1 MQRNK
6 VTKNT
11 KAFDLSIR
19 EECEGQMKI
28 AGQKLS
34 SNFFDD
40 SLLCFKGMSMLEK
53 IKKIIQVPYMLLVF
67 LLLKVVTYYFLIDV
81 NPFLHPILLGTIL
94 IFWFLFLGLSESNL
108 KHKYAIFLIVYIG
121 LSLLM
126 FADSMYFNYYNQTVS
141 VRQIYQVSNVAK
153 VPQSFIATLIPTSIF
168 LVWDIP
174 FASYYFRKKAAQE
187 GKTGRF
193 TPFQRGVMEG
203 IGIFFIAI
211 CVINPGKTTFLTKI
225 NSVGFV
231 TSHIKDITDVTYQA
245 VHHDFWEPQEVISAV
260 EDVNDTP
267 NATHSSQDIQNLKGI
282 GKDKNVL
289 VIQLEAFQN
298 FLINREY
305 NGQVLTP
312 NLNKLIK
319 DESIYFDNYYS
330 VIGKGNTADAEF
342 ATLNSLYPVID
353 GESYRLYTDNTYD
366 GLPWK
371 LKDQGYTT
379 FAFHGNE
386 ATFWNRQAA
395 YPYQGIDN
403 FYSIETLDSSDIVG
417 LGISDKSM
425 FRQMVNVLSK
435 QKGKFFSFGISLTSH
450 HPYEMP
456 EELQDLEILPEDKG
470 SKFANYLQ
478 AVHYTDE
485 AIGELIDELKK
496 AGLYDNT
503 ILAFYGDHH
512 GLNCTMDRNNEYVG
526 RFLGKEYGYEEM
538 LKVPCIIHIPGSN
551 VSKTIS
557 TLGCQVDFL
566 PTMSYLMDFQLKQP
580 YIMGQNLLTAEH
592 GYAAFTAYL
601 FEGSFAYDDIIFD
614 ISREGI
620 FEGSKAWK
628 RDTLKEVDIHKYEKQ
643 YEKMLGL
650 KAASRQVLEQ
660 DLISDYVTH
669 DVKVPDK
676 NEKKTKADKEKQA
689 EAKNENKNK

>member
-1 MQRNK
+1 
-6 VTKNT
+6 
-11 KAFDLSIR
+11 
-19 EECEGQMKI
+19 MKI
-28 AGQKLS
+28 AKVELS
-34 SNFFDD
+34 SKQFDD
-40 SLLCFKGMSMLEK
+40 SLLCFKGMSVLEK
-53 IKKIIQVPYMLLVF
+53 IRKIVQVPYMLLAF
-67 LLLKVVTYYFLIDV
+67 LLLKVVTYYILIDV
-81 NPFLHPILLGTIL
+81 NPFLHPLLLGTIF
-94 IFWFLFLGLSESNL
+94 IFWIIFSHLSESKW
-108 KHKYAIFLIVYIG
+108 KHKYAIFMIIYVG
-121 LSLLM
+121 LSFLM

-153 VPQSFIATLIPTSIF
+153 VPQSFIATLIPASIF
-168 LVWDIP
+168 LIWDIP
-174 FASYYFRKKAAQE
+174 FASYYFRRKALEEKYA
-187 GKTGRF
+187 GIF
-193 TPFQRGVMEG
+193 TNFQKGVIEG
-203 IGIFFIAI
+203 ILAAFILV
-211 CVINPGKTTFLTKI
+211 CVINPGGTTFLTKI
-225 NSVGFV
+225 NSVGFM
-231 TSHIKDITDVTYQA
+231 TNHIKDIVDVAYQA
-245 VHHDFWEPQEVISAV
+245 VHHDFWEPQDVINVV
-260 EDVNDTP
+260 EDANDTP
-267 NATHSSQDIQNLKGI
+267 DVTDNSPDIESLKGI
-282 GKDKNVL
+282 GKDKNVI

-312 NLNKLIK
+312 NLNKLIGE
-319 DESIYFDNYYS
+319 ESIYFDNYYS
-330 VIGKGNTADAEF
+330 IIGKGNTADAEF

-353 GESYRLYTDNTYD
+353 GESYRLYTDNTYN

-371 LKDQGYTT
+371 LKEQGYTT

-425 FRQMVNVLSK
+425 FKQMVDVLSK
-435 QKGKFFSFGISLTSH
+435 QKGNFFSFGITLTSH

-456 EELQDLEILPEDKG
+456 KELQKLDILPEDEG

-485 AIGELIDELKK
+485 AIGELIAELKE

-512 GLNCTMDRNNEYVG
+512 GLNCTMDKNDEYVG

-538 LKVPCIIHIPGSN
+538 LKVPCIIHIPGSK
-551 VSKTIS
+551 VTKTIS

-566 PTMSYLMDFQLKQP
+566 PTVSYLMDFKLEQP

-628 RDTLKEVDIHKYEKQ
+628 RDTLEEVDINDYEKQ

-660 DLISDYVTH
+660 DLIADYVTH

-676 NEKKTKADKEKQA
+676 DNKNQKTDKEKQA
-689 EAKNENKNK
+689 EANNEDRSK